1 MPKLIKEATVIK
13 PVGNKPK
20 IIREFVGAINSNTS
34 ELSIAH
40 MTSSKGWKEPG
51 QCPDFDEYTLVLK
64 GELMVESKDKELKVL
79 KGEAVIAYAKEW
91 IRYSTPNK
99 DTEYIAVCVPA
110 FSNETVHRDEL

>member
-40 MTSSKGWKEPG
+40 E
-51 QCPDFDEYTLVLK
+51 LVKRL
-64 GELMVESKDKELKVL
+64 ER
-79 KGEAVIAYAKEW
+79 A
-91 IRYSTPNK
+91 
-99 DTEYIAVCVPA
+99 
-110 FSNETVHRDEL
+110 